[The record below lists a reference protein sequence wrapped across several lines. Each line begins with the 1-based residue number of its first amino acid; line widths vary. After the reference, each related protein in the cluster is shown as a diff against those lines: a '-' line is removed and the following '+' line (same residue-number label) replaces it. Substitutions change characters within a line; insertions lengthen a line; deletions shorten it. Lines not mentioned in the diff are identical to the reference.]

1 MNLNS
6 KHLAA
11 ILKVKHLRRE
21 LLEDEITEEACKNFE
36 KQSKE
41 FKSDISKQALYIM
54 NNGFANHLINYSNPV
69 EQGIDPV
76 KIYGE
81 RGIYLVCEIESIDFE
96 AFTFFTNKR
105 EAYSFANKA
114 YEAWLNIY
122 DNEE

>member
-11 ILKVKHLRRE
+11 ILKIKHLRKE
-21 LLEDEITEEACKNFE
+21 LLEDEITEEACKKFE

-41 FKSDISKQALYIM
+41 LKNDISKQAIYIM
-54 NNGFANHLINYSNPV
+54 NNGFANHLISYSNPV

-81 RGIYLVCEIESIDFE
+81 RGIYLVCEVESPDRKE
-96 AFTFFTNKR
+96 FTFFTNKR
-105 EAYSFANKA
+105 EAHSFANKA